1 MRTHHL
7 CGLTGEDNMKKPKS
21 VGFDLRSEEE
31 ADRLLDIFKS
41 LPTPTSEPTP
51 QELPKKEA
59 KWKHKSIAIKNNGR
73 VNRTK
78 GK

>member
-1 MRTHHL
+1 
-7 CGLTGEDNMKKPKS
+7 MKKPKS

-31 ADRLLDIFKS
+31 ADRLLNIFKS
-41 LPTPTSEPTP
+41 LPTPTLEPIIEQP
-51 QELPKKEA
+51 KEA
-59 KWKHKSIAIKNNGR
+59 KWKHKSVAIKNNGR